1 MPALRRGVPTKRIIR
16 SALIAIAAVLL
27 CAAYGA
33 AQDHPQ
39 PLMRI
44 YYMPFAIQTDAPVTK
59 NDIEE
64 ASPFRIILGRSAKL
78 SPFQPDN
85 PLIVRLRA
93 ILRSHPATQRLR
105 EDFIRLKAVT
115 EWDVYYV
122 DHKGTILE
130 EATGR
135 TFQLTKNEMDNIHA
149 QISGLRG
156 VVDIDVPNG
165 TPYRISK

>member
-64 ASPFRIILGRSAKL
+64 ASPFRIILGRSTLVARAPRP
-78 SPFQPDN
+78 S
-85 PLIVRLRA
+85 IRLRA

-105 EDFIRLKAVT
+105 EDFIRLKVVT